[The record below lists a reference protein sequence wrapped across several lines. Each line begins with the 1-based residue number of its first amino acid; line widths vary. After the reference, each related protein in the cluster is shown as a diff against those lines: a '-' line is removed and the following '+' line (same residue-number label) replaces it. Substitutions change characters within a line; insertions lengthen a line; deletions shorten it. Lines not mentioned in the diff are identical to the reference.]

1 MRISDWSSDVCSSDL
16 ARVVDEP
23 VFLGDLDIRR
33 GSLADEIGLV
43 PERGIDGFLDGS
55 VDDLS
60 TIGRRIDG
68 TTLGIFP
75 TIRRTRNTAELLAG
89 ERFAFMI
96 EALRA
101 RSEAAT
107 ILFDLP
113 PAFASADSMIILEQ
127 LDGYV
132 LVVHSG
138 KTTTRP
144 TQANTR

>member
-1 MRISDWSSDVCSSDL
+1 MNLASSL

-23 VFLGDLDIRR
+23 VFLVDLDIRR
-33 GSLADEIGLV
+33 ASLADEIGLV

-75 TIRRTRNTAELLAG
+75 TIRRTRNTAELLEG
-89 ERFAFMI
+89 ERFSFMI

-101 RSEAAT
+101 RTQAAT
-107 ILFDLP
+107 ILFNLTPALP
-113 PAFASADSMIILEQ
+113 RPPYI
-127 LDGYV
+127 
-132 LVVHSG
+132 
-138 KTTTRP
+138 TTLSQHQP
-144 TQANTR
+144 